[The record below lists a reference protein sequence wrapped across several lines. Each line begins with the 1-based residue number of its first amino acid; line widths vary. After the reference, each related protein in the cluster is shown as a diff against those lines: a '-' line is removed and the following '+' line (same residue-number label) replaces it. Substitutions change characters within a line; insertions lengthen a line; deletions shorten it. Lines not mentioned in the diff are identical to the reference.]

1 MASYLSCTAHPVAR
15 FTHRTKRLARQR
27 ESAVFRSVLMPLGTL
42 IGFIGLLGVT
52 LVLFDHLLNNR
63 WEAEAFAMAVAV
75 ALVPVA
81 LILLRWMRGHFNR
94 QIDDP

>member
-1 MASYLSCTAHPVAR
+1 
-15 FTHRTKRLARQR
+15 
-27 ESAVFRSVLMPLGTL
+27 MPIGTL
-42 IGFIGLLGVT
+42 IGFIGLLGAT
-52 LVLFDHLLNNR
+52 LVLFDRLLNNR
-63 WEAEAFAMAVAV
+63 WEAEAFAMAVTV